1 MAKTQTYATVAAV
14 AVVGLLG
21 ATMYYATRPATDDP
35 FAPCRESAIAG
46 GAGSIGGPFTLVDET
61 GKTVTDK
68 DVFTKPSLVYFG
80 YTFCPDVCPADT
92 ARNAEAVDAAAAL
105 GYDVQPVFISIDP
118 ERDTPEVVADFTDYL
133 HEDMLGLTGT
143 PSRSRRRRRPTRP
156 ITANRM
162 AIRNTTWS
170 TTRHSPISCCPRSAL
185 SISSDATRLPKTLR
199 IKWPAL
205 SGYCR
210 LRKLTSVPPRNNV
223 AQVL

>member
-1 MAKTQTYATVAAV
+1 MAKTQSYAVAAAV

-21 ATMYYATRPATDDP
+21 ATMYYATRPSADDP
-35 FAPCRESAIAG
+35 FAPCRDSVIAG
-46 GAGSIGGPFTLVDET
+46 GASSIGGPFTLVDET

-92 ARNAEAVDAAAAL
+92 SRNAEAIDIIAEM

-143 PSRSRRRRRPTRP
+143 PEQVKAASQAYKTYFRKQDGDPEYYLVDHSTFSYLVFPDTGFVEFFKRDL
-156 ITANRM
+156 TADELANKM
-162 AIRNTTWS
+162 ACYLDIGSYGN
-170 TTRHSPISCCPRSAL
+170 
-185 SISSDATRLPKTLR
+185 
-199 IKWPAL
+199 
-205 SGYCR
+205 
-210 LRKLTSVPPRNNV
+210 
-223 AQVL
+223 